1 MSIQDTLAAN
11 MRRFRKTSK
20 LSQEKLAEIAGLH
33 RTYIGGIEQRRI
45 NVSLK
50 NIGKIAD
57 ALGVKPMLLFADL
70 EATGV
75 RSGETA
81 NGEEAAD
88 SIADTM
94 EASESI
100 ADDAMTDNSIAG
112 GAMAGGTGT
121 NASVAL
127 VEGRKGP
134 AHVSLAAAQSAIKNA
149 PRARVAVAVW
159 DDDDNIS
166 FRPIEEGSEDLTM
179 RVLTNLVRQGYSGTE
194 LAREYDAVVDE
205 VVRFLSDR

>member
-100 ADDAMTDNSIAG
+100 ADDAMTDNSIA
-112 GAMAGGTGT
+112 
-121 NASVAL
+121 
-127 VEGRKGP
+127 
-134 AHVSLAAAQSAIKNA
+134 VSYSQLPENLKMVNDLAAEMGIRQ
-149 PRARVAVAVW
+149 
-159 DDDDNIS
+159 
-166 FRPIEEGSEDLTM
+166 IEVKETKG
-179 RVLTNLVRQGYSGTE
+179 N
-194 LAREYDAVVDE
+194 
-205 VVRFLSDR
+205 